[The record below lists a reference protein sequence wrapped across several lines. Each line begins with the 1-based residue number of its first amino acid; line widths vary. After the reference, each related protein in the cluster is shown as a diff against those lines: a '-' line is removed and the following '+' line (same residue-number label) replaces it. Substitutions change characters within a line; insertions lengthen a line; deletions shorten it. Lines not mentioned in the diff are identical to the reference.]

1 MGSPG
6 GERSAL
12 GLDVEGLRAIFD
24 ARVAAVAPESAE
36 RAHTAL
42 ADLDPEQWT
51 IEWFLPS
58 WLGSRYALPAPV
70 VHDLTLSNLLGLVA
84 VRTLDDLADDE
95 VPASERRAAQD
106 MADALLAEAVRPYRG
121 WFEPGSSFWTRFDGW
136 LAEWRGTLAGTRM
149 ADEPLDRPR
158 RAAEGCGPRGM
169 SARGSAPETRLAS
182 RTVSTRH

>member
-95 VPASERRAAQD
+95 VPAIERQAAKD

-121 WFEPGSSFWTRFDGW
+121 WFEPGSRSGSDSTAGLPSGAGPSPGIGW
-136 LAEWRGTLAGTRM
+136 
-149 ADEPLDRPR
+149 
-158 RAAEGCGPRGM
+158 
-169 SARGSAPETRLAS
+169 
-182 RTVSTRH
+182 RTNR